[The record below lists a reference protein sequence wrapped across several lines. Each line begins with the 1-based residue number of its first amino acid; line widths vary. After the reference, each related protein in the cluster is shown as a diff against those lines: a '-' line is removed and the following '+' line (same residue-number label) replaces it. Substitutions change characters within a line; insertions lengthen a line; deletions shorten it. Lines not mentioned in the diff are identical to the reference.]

1 MSDSVLG
8 SKEIAIFAI
17 TVILQQSLKA
27 TGIDFPLTPEQIY
40 ASGLAIMAIVRVL
53 WTDGKITSFLPKK
66 GKTDP
71 HDAAN

>member
-1 MSDSVLG
+1 MGDAVLG

-40 ASGLAIMAIVRVL
+40 AAGLALMAIVRVF
-53 WTDGKITSFLPKK
+53 WTEGKITSFLPKK
-66 GKTDP
+66 TDP
-71 HDAAN
+71 PDAAK

>member
-1 MSDSVLG
+1 MQFSD

-40 ASGLAIMAIVRVL
+40 AAGIGSYGYRAGVL
-53 WTDGKITSFLPKK
+53 DRRK
-66 GKTDP
+66 D
-71 HDAAN
+71 N